1 MLNGVECGWLNGIYA
16 LTTNKSPN
24 IQVNSHT
31 EEDLLALKKRE
42 FPEKSK
48 EVQSCD
54 FYIAALRVLVHKWNC
69 EKLNSMKSEAFTI
82 PAIHINPLQKD
93 FTPFIDEKDG
103 VVGNT
108 GFLDQLVLKIGAPI
122 VVINNIN
129 TSDGITNGTP
139 GTLFE
144 VKRNAKKEIVYLV
157 IDLAN
162 PSKGRSN
169 TAANSTITKGVPGRI
184 VLEKVRW
191 DYPLRKKGGGRGEA
205 TATVIQFPVRLGF
218 ASSCHKF
225 QGQTIAP
232 PGKVAVNLQKL
243 LRDPSA
249 LVYVSLSRAKE
260 LKQIHI
266 VGSLKKESIRCS
278 AEALLELKRLH
289 KISMNSNPSPWWSQ
303 DDSIKIATLNCR
315 GLMAHINDINHDHFL
330 KQATVVNLL
339 ETSLNQ
345 GQQGPVTMLTDFT
358 SNFYSVG
365 KGKGIASFVKA
376 SHNDITPSGESI
388 RGLCQIVKLSSL
400 DLDIF
405 AVYKSKK
412 HSSAQMLWS
421 MTPLIDPGKATFIAG
436 DFNIDSS
443 TDKSLARELTAMGFH
458 SVVNAATHVAG
469 GHIDHGYFRDP
480 EEVWQLTV
488 ERFSPYYTDH
498 DLLAAVLKKKNTE

>member
-1 MLNGVECGWLNGIYA
+1 M
-16 LTTNKSPN
+16 
-24 IQVNSHT
+24 
-31 EEDLLALKKRE
+31 KKRE

-54 FYIAALRVLVHKWNC
+54 FYMAALRVVVHKRNC

-108 GFLDQLVLKIGAPI
+108 GFSDQLVLKIGAPI
-122 VVINNIN
+122 MVINNID

-139 GTLFE
+139 GKLYD
-144 VKRNAKKEIVYLV
+144 VIRNAKGEIVYLV
-157 IDLAN
+157 VDLAN

-169 TAANSTITKGVPGRI
+169 TAAYSNITKGVPGRI

-191 DYPLRKKGGGRGEA
+191 EYPLRKKRGGRGGA
-205 TATVIQFPVRLGF
+205 TAIVIQFAVRLGF
-218 ASSCHKF
+218 GATLHKM
-225 QGQTIAP
+225 QGQTIAQP
-232 PGKVAVNLQKL
+232 AKVAINLKKL
-243 LRDPSA
+243 LKDPSA
-249 LVYVSLSRAKE
+249 LAYVGLSRAKE
-260 LKQIHI
+260 LEQIHI
-266 VGSLKKESIRCS
+266 VDSLKKESIRCS
-278 AEALLELKRLH
+278 ADALEELKRLE
-289 KISMNSNPSPWWSQ
+289 KTSMNSNPSPWWSH

-315 GLMAHINDINHDHFL
+315 GLLAHINDINHDHFL
-330 KQATVVNLL
+330 KQATVINLL
-339 ETSLNQ
+339 ETSLDQ
-345 GQQGPVTMLTDFT
+345 GAQGPATMLTDFT

-388 RGLCQIVKLSSL
+388 RGLCQIVKLSSS

-405 AVYKSKK
+405 AVYKSKT
-412 HSSAQMLWS
+412 HSYAQMVWS
-421 MTPLIDPGKATFIAG
+421 MKDLMDPGKATYIAG

-443 TDKSLARELTAMGFH
+443 RDKGLATELTAMGFR

-469 GHIDHGYFRDP
+469 GHIDHGYFRDT